1 MVAIAQLVEHLIVVQ
16 KVARSSRVGHP
27 SKTLPFAEGFCFFSL
42 NSPLLGYRP
51 NRHAGN
57 HRVVHSGHIQFT
69 EHKDKRS
76 VMLSFENDYSRA
88 AHPAVLEAVA
98 EANNHLYSGYGSD
111 ELSDQAKAKIREAC
125 GQPDADVWFLVGGTQ
140 TNQVVID
147 TITPAY
153 AGVVAVASGHPNV
166 HEAGAIEFSGHKV
179 LTIPQ
184 HNGKMDPTEL
194 DEFCKTFYADGNY
207 EHMVFP
213 GSVYVSQ
220 STEYGTIYSKAEL
233 QAIADVAHKYD
244 MPLFVDGARL
254 GYALTTT
261 GSDMTLA
268 DLATIADVFYIGGTK
283 VGALFGEAV
292 VITNDDLKP
301 DFRYCLKQHG
311 GMLAKGRLLGEQ
323 FLALLDGED
332 GSGSSLYFT
341 MAKKADEQALRI
353 RAAFEAKGCKVLHD
367 SPTNQQFFVL
377 PDEWYDKLAE
387 TYAMTHMGKPDKH
400 HTAVRVCTSWATKDE
415 AVEQLIQDVATL

>member
-254 GYALTTT
+254 GYALTAT

-292 VITNDDLKP
+292 VFTKHNTPKHFLTLI
-301 DFRYCLKQHG
+301 KQHG
-311 GMLAKGRLLGEQ
+311 ALLAKGFVLGAQ
-323 FLALLDGED
+323 FDALFTDN
-332 GSGSSLYFT
+332 LYFKI
-341 MAKKADEQALRI
+341 ARNANEAADRI
-353 RAAFEAKGCKVLHD
+353 REALHAKGYTLTFEA
-367 SPTNQQFFVL
+367 PTNQFFVTMDQPTIDRL
-377 PDEWYDKLAE
+377 EREIKLGFTEKADD
-387 TYAMTHMGKPDKH
+387 THTVM
-400 HTAVRVCTSWATKDE
+400 RICTSWATTPEEVD
-415 AVEQLIQDVATL
+415 QLIELL

>member
-1 MVAIAQLVEHLIVVQ
+1 
-16 KVARSSRVGHP
+16 
-27 SKTLPFAEGFCFFSL
+27 
-42 NSPLLGYRP
+42 
-51 NRHAGN
+51 
-57 HRVVHSGHIQFT
+57 
-69 EHKDKRS
+69 
-76 VMLSFENDYSRA
+76 MLSFENDYSRA

-283 VGALFGEAV
+283 VGAPVRRGRGVYQAQHAEALL
-292 VITNDDLKP
+292 DP
-301 DFRYCLKQHG
+301 HQQHG
-311 GMLAKGRLLGEQ
+311 ALLAKGFVLGAQ
-323 FLALLDGED
+323 FDALFTDN
-332 GSGSSLYFT
+332 LYFKI
-341 MAKKADEQALRI
+341 ARNANEAADRIREALR
-353 RAAFEAKGCKVLHD
+353 AKGYTLTFEA
-367 SPTNQQFFVL
+367 PTNQIFVTMDQPTIDRL
-377 PDEWYDKLAE
+377 EREIKLGFTEKADD
-387 TYAMTHMGKPDKH
+387 THTVM
-400 HTAVRVCTSWATKDE
+400 RICTSWATTPEEVD
-415 AVEQLIQDVATL
+415 QLIELL

>member
-1 MVAIAQLVEHLIVVQ
+1 
-16 KVARSSRVGHP
+16 
-27 SKTLPFAEGFCFFSL
+27 
-42 NSPLLGYRP
+42 
-51 NRHAGN
+51 
-57 HRVVHSGHIQFT
+57 
-69 EHKDKRS
+69 
-76 VMLSFENDYSRA
+76 MLSFGNDYSYGACPEILDRLA
-88 AHPAVLEAVA
+88 RTNDTAFP
-98 EANNHLYSGYGSD
+98 GYGSD
-111 ELSDQAKAKIREAC
+111 AACEDAKRRIREAC
-125 GQPDADVWFLVGGTQ
+125 ETPDADVWFLVGGTQ
-140 TNQVVID
+140 TNQTVID
-147 TITPAY
+147 TMLAPY
-153 AGVVAVASGHPNV
+153 EGVVTVDSGHPNV

-254 GYALTTT
+254 GYALTAT

-292 VITNDDLKP
+292 VFTKHNTPKHFLTLI
-301 DFRYCLKQHG
+301 KQHG
-311 GMLAKGRLLGEQ
+311 ALLAKGFVLGAQ
-323 FLALLDGED
+323 FDALFTDN
-332 GSGSSLYFT
+332 LYFKI
-341 MAKKADEQALRI
+341 ARNANEAADRIREALR
-353 RAAFEAKGCKVLHD
+353 AKGYTLTFEA
-367 SPTNQQFFVL
+367 PTNQIFVTMDQPTIDRL
-377 PDEWYDKLAE
+377 EREIKLGFTEKADD
-387 TYAMTHMGKPDKH
+387 THTVM
-400 HTAVRVCTSWATKDE
+400 RICTSWATTPEEVD
-415 AVEQLIQDVATL
+415 QLIELL

>member
-1 MVAIAQLVEHLIVVQ
+1 MEH
-16 KVARSSRVGHP
+16 R
-27 SKTLPFAEGFCFFSL
+27 
-42 NSPLLGYRP
+42 
-51 NRHAGN
+51 
-57 HRVVHSGHIQFT
+57 
-69 EHKDKRS
+69 
-76 VMLSFENDYSRA
+76 LSFSCDYLEG
-88 AHPAVLEAVA
+88 AHPAILQRLCETNFAQTA
-98 EANNHLYSGYGSD
+98 GYGTD
-111 ELSDQAKAKIREAC
+111 EYCESAREKIRAAC
-125 GQPDADVWFLVGGTQ
+125 GAPNAEIHFLVGGTQ
-140 TNQVVID
+140 TNATVID
-147 TITPAY
+147 ALLRSY
-153 AGVVAVASGHPNV
+153 KGVIAADTGHISV

-292 VITNDDLKP
+292 VFTKHNTPKHFLTLI
-301 DFRYCLKQHG
+301 KQHG
-311 GMLAKGRLLGEQ
+311 ALLAKGFVLGAQ
-323 FLALLDGED
+323 FDALFTDN
-332 GSGSSLYFT
+332 LYFKI
-341 MAKKADEQALRI
+341 ARNANEAADRIREALR
-353 RAAFEAKGCKVLHD
+353 AKGYTLTFEA
-367 SPTNQQFFVL
+367 PTNQIFVTMDQPTIDRL
-377 PDEWYDKLAE
+377 EREVKLGFTEKADD
-387 TYAMTHMGKPDKH
+387 THTVM
-400 HTAVRVCTSWATKDE
+400 RICTSWATTPEEVD
-415 AVEQLIQDVATL
+415 QLIELL

>member
-1 MVAIAQLVEHLIVVQ
+1 
-16 KVARSSRVGHP
+16 
-27 SKTLPFAEGFCFFSL
+27 
-42 NSPLLGYRP
+42 
-51 NRHAGN
+51 
-57 HRVVHSGHIQFT
+57 
-69 EHKDKRS
+69 
-76 VMLSFENDYSRA
+76 MLSFGNDYSYGACPEILDRLA
-88 AHPAVLEAVA
+88 RTNDTAFP
-98 EANNHLYSGYGSD
+98 GYGSD
-111 ELSDQAKAKIREAC
+111 AACEDAKRRIREAC
-125 GQPDADVWFLVGGTQ
+125 EAPDADVWFLVGGTQ
-140 TNQVVID
+140 TNQTVID
-147 TITPAY
+147 TMLAPY
-153 AGVVAVASGHPNV
+153 EGVVTVDSGHPNV

-292 VITNDDLKP
+292 VFTKHNTPKHFLTLI
-301 DFRYCLKQHG
+301 KQHG
-311 GMLAKGRLLGEQ
+311 ALLAKGFVLGAQ
-323 FLALLDGED
+323 FDALFTDN
-332 GSGSSLYFT
+332 LYFKI
-341 MAKKADEQALRI
+341 ARNANEAADRIREALR
-353 RAAFEAKGCKVLHD
+353 AKGYTLTFEA
-367 SPTNQQFFVL
+367 PTNQIFVTMDQPTIDRL
-377 PDEWYDKLAE
+377 EREIKLGFTEKADD
-387 TYAMTHMGKPDKH
+387 THTVM
-400 HTAVRVCTSWATKDE
+400 RICTSWATTPEEVD
-415 AVEQLIQDVATL
+415 QLIELL

>member
-1 MVAIAQLVEHLIVVQ
+1 MKRI
-16 KVARSSRVGHP
+16 SFTSDYM
-27 SKTLPFAEGFCFFSL
+27 EG
-42 NSPLLGYRP
+42 
-51 NRHAGN
+51 
-57 HRVVHSGHIQFT
+57 
-69 EHKDKRS
+69 
-76 VMLSFENDYSRA
+76 
-88 AHPAVLEAVA
+88 AHPLIMQRLMETNLEKTP
-98 EANNHLYSGYGSD
+98 GYGTD
-111 ELSDQAKAKIREAC
+111 AYCEAAKAKIRSAC
-125 GQPDADVWFLVGGTQ
+125 HAPEGEIFFLVGGTQ

-292 VITNDDLKP
+292 VFTKHNTPKHFLTLI
-301 DFRYCLKQHG
+301 KQHG
-311 GMLAKGRLLGEQ
+311 ALLAKGFVLGAQ
-323 FLALLDGED
+323 FDALFTDN
-332 GSGSSLYFT
+332 LYFKI
-341 MAKKADEQALRI
+341 ARNANEAADRIREALR
-353 RAAFEAKGCKVLHD
+353 AKGYTLTFEA
-367 SPTNQQFFVL
+367 PTNQIFVTMDQPTIDRL
-377 PDEWYDKLAE
+377 EREVKLGFTEKADD
-387 TYAMTHMGKPDKH
+387 THTVM
-400 HTAVRVCTSWATKDE
+400 RICTSWATTPEEVD
-415 AVEQLIQDVATL
+415 QLIELL

>member
-207 EHMVFP
+207 THMVFP
-213 GSVYVSQ
+213 GCVYISQ
-220 STEYGTIYSKAEL
+220 ATEYGTLYTLDEL
-233 QAIADVAHKYD
+233 EAIRKICTKYD
-244 MPLFVDGARL
+244 MPLFIDGARL
-254 GYALTTT
+254 GYALTAT
-261 GSDMTLA
+261 GNDVTLEDIA
-268 DLATIADVFYIGGTK
+268 RIADVFYIGGTK
-283 VGALFGEAV
+283 VGAMFGEAV
-292 VITNDDLKP
+292 VFTHGNMPKNFVTLV
-301 DFRYCLKQHG
+301 KQHG
-311 GMLAKGRLLGEQ
+311 ALLAKGWLLGVQ
-323 FLALLDGED
+323 FDTLFTDN
-332 GSGSSLYFT
+332 LYCRI
-341 MAKKADEQALRI
+341 ARRANDAADRI
-353 RAAFEAKGCKVLHD
+353 RKVLVERGYTLTFD
-367 SPTNQQFFVL
+367 APTNQIFITL
-377 PDEWYDKLAE
+377 DNE
-387 TYAMTHMGKPDKH
+387 TSERLQRSVCLGFMEKADDTHTVM
-400 HTAVRVCTSWATKDE
+400 RICTSWATTDKQ
-415 AVEQLIQDVATL
+415 VEQLIALL